1 MVGQEFGSASL
12 ALEQRA
18 LTALHGPGD
27 CAVER
32 VLEELRQAVSDLAFA
47 EAAELIARHRVAF
60 LDEMISGCLDDAETA
75 EVDTAA
81 ALRTAAEGLQEERA
95 TVAETMPLELA
106 LRADQRDAACDRI
119 RAAQR
124 RLRNISQMPQ
134 HFGCACGFDCPS
146 EGDGAGP
153 CSGVAERIQQA
164 LRCDAD
170 AIADIARQE
179 ARARLSDGFAALPV
193 AAPLSSRS
201 GGDTVSTAAQV
212 ARRLVEDARRRLC

>member
-1 MVGQEFGSASL
+1 MVGQEYGATSI

-27 CAVER
+27 CAVDR
-32 VLEELRQAVSDLAFA
+32 ALEELRQAVSDLAFA
-47 EAAELIARHRVAF
+47 EAADLIARHRVAV
-60 LDEMISGCLDDAETA
+60 LDEMISGCFEDAETA
-75 EVDTAA
+75 EPDTAA
-81 ALRTAAEGLQEERA
+81 ALRAAAEGLQEERA
-95 TVAETMPLELA
+95 TLAETLPLELS

-124 RLRNISQMPQ
+124 HLRNISQMPD
-134 HFGCACGFDCPS
+134 HFGCAWACS
-146 EGDGAGP
+146 RVGARP
-153 CSGVAERIQQA
+153 CEDAADQIQQA
-164 LRCDAD
+164 LRFDAE

-193 AAPLSSRS
+193 ASPLSPRR
-201 GGDTVSTAAQV
+201 GGDTGTTAAQV